1 MHEMSD
7 LRHSIKMVARKTGLT
22 PHVIRVWERRYGA
35 VTPTRT
41 GTNRR
46 VYSDDEVMRLALLRQ
61 AIQAGHSI
69 GNIAQLP
76 TDQLS
81 QIAKDTNAA
90 ESAEA
95 SPQVSSQA
103 IIDQSLKSIR
113 ALNTA
118 EFDDELS
125 KGIVAL
131 GQHGLLE
138 KVIGPLAWKLGEL
151 WREGEILAAHEH
163 FASTVIRNFL
173 GRNSKPFAANVNA
186 PTLLVTTP
194 SGQLHE
200 LGAVM
205 VAAAA
210 NDLGWR
216 AIYLGPSLPAAD
228 IGAAATQHQA
238 RAVALSIVYPED
250 DPNLPGELEN
260 LRKYLPA
267 GTHIIAGGRAAA
279 AYAAT
284 LTRIGAT
291 QATRLKELYTALDA
305 LRVSG
310 SRPQSTRNH

>member
-1 MHEMSD
+1 MSD
-7 LRHSIKMVARKTGLT
+7 LRHSIKMLARKTGLT

-35 VTPTRT
+35 VTPCRT

-46 VYSDDEVMRLALLRQ
+46 LYSDDEVARLALLRQ

-81 QIAKDTNAA
+81 QIAGEPIAVQENGGDK
-90 ESAEA
+90 
-95 SPQVSSQA
+95 QVSGES
-103 IIDQSLKSIR
+103 IIDDSLKAIR

-118 EFDDELS
+118 EFEDVLS
-125 KGIVAL
+125 RGIVAL

-138 KVIGPLAWKLGEL
+138 KVIGPLAWKLGDL

-163 FASTVIRNFL
+163 FATTVIRNFL
-173 GRNSKPFAANVNA
+173 GRNAKSFTTNSNA
-186 PTLLVTTP
+186 PVLVVTTP
-194 SGQLHE
+194 AGQLHE

-210 NDLGWR
+210 GDLGWR
-216 AIYLGPSLPAAD
+216 VVYLGPSLPAAD
-228 IGAAATQHQA
+228 ISAAATQNRA

-250 DPNLPGELEN
+250 DPNLPAELEN

-267 GTHIIAGGRAAA
+267 ETHIVAGGRAAA
-279 AYAAT
+279 AYEGT

-291 QATRLKELYTALDA
+291 RATRLKELYTALDA

-310 SRPQSTRNH
+310 SRLRSTRE

>member
-1 MHEMSD
+1 MSD
-7 LRHSIKMVARKTGLT
+7 LHHSIKMVARKTGLT

-41 GTNRR
+41 ETNRR
-46 VYSDDEVMRLALLRQ
+46 LYSDDEVMRLALLRQ

-81 QIAKDTNAA
+81 QIAADSKAA
-90 ESAEA
+90 ESTEA
-95 SPQVSSQA
+95 SPQVSNQT
-103 IIDQSLKSIR
+103 IIDESLKAIR

-118 EFDDELS
+118 EFEDALS

-138 KVIGPLAWKLGEL
+138 KVIGPLAWQLGEL
-151 WREGEILAAHEH
+151 WRQGEILAAHEH

-173 GRNSKPFAANVNA
+173 GQNSKPFAANSNA
-186 PTLLVTTP
+186 PTLVVTTP

-216 AIYLGPSLPAAD
+216 VIYLGPSLPAAD

-250 DPNLPGELEN
+250 DPNLPAELEN

-267 GTHIIAGGRAAA
+267 ETRIIAGGRAAA
-279 AYAAT
+279 AYSAT
-284 LTRIGAT
+284 LTKIGAT
-291 QATRLKELYTALDA
+291 RATQLKELYTALDA

-310 SRPQSTRNH
+310 SRPQSTRIH